1 MRLPARGS
9 PPRAHTVHILARD
22 YDRAIRAIGRI
33 ESRLPVSGGTIKLEL
48 CDLSDLSEVRRF
60 AEGFQARFDR
70 LDLLVNN
77 AGVLPEARTHTPD
90 GVELTFATN
99 VLGPFLLTS
108 LLLPALLAAAPAR
121 VITVSSGGMY
131 TARLRPEDLQL
142 ENEPFDGARFY
153 AHTKRAQVALNR
165 TWAERFP
172 ADHIAF
178 HAMHPGW
185 VDTPGLRTSLPR
197 FRRVMRPL
205 LRDARQG
212 ADTAVWLG
220 ESSGSRA
227 GNRRLLAGPRAAARA
242 PHPFDPRDPTRTE
255 NGSGGSASASAP
267 PRSPRERQRS
277 ADHREK
283 GTRDGEI
290 HRNDRSTTRRGGGV
304 ALPGGPSLGR
314 GVGSQRRRGGA
325 DRRRAAHRGRPLPGR
340 REVPRPEHRP
350 CRTASS
356 RSIRR
361 TEWFSRPRPTPS
373 WSATRR
379 GSIRVGRPPAA

>member
-1 MRLPARGS
+1 MTGLIDRALDLTVVPGYSRLGYGMRHLNWEDAVGRNDLRGRTVLVTGGSSGVGEAACAGFASAGATSTSWPVTTTGRYGRSAGSSRGCRCQGAPSSSSSATSPISRRCGGS
-9 PPRAHTVHILARD
+9 PRASRRASTVSISSSTTP
-22 YDRAIRAIGRI
+22 G
-33 ESRLPVSGGTIKLEL
+33 
-48 CDLSDLSEVRRF
+48 CF
-60 AEGFQARFDR
+60 
-70 LDLLVNN
+70 
-77 AGVLPEARTHTPD
+77 PEARTHTPD

-220 ESSGSRA
+220 SHPDLEPATGGFWQDRA
-227 GNRRLLAGPRAAARA
+227 
-242 PHPFDPRDPTRTE
+242 
-255 NGSGGSASASAP
+255 
-267 PRSPRERQRS
+267 
-277 ADHREK
+277 
-283 GTRDGEI
+283 
-290 HRNDRSTTRRGGGV
+290 
-304 ALPGGPSLGR
+304 
-314 GVGSQRRRGGA
+314 
-325 DRRRAAHRGRPLPGR
+325 
-340 REVPRPEHRP
+340 PRPEHRIRSTRETHEDRERLWRE
-350 CRTASS
+350 CERLCTASES
-356 RSIRR
+356 
-361 TEWFSRPRPTPS
+361 PR
-373 WSATRR
+373 
-379 GSIRVGRPPAA
+379 AAAIC